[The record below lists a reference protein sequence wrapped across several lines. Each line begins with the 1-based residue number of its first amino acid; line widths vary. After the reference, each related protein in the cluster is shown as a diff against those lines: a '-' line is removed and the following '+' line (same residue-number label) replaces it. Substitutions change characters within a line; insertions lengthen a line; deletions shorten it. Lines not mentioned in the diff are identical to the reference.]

1 LLQTSVAELHVMIGT
16 RRPTANRRFQLFSY
30 SAAARQSIRR
40 SYTSF
45 NELAQ
50 MRAELQANYM
60 TIFMPAF
67 GFGVAISLL
76 RLPPFLYCCSGL

>member
-1 LLQTSVAELHVMIGT
+1 
-16 RRPTANRRFQLFSY
+16 
-30 SAAARQSIRR
+30 
-40 SYTSF
+40 
-45 NELAQ
+45 

-76 RLPPFLYCCSGL
+76 RLPPFREFT